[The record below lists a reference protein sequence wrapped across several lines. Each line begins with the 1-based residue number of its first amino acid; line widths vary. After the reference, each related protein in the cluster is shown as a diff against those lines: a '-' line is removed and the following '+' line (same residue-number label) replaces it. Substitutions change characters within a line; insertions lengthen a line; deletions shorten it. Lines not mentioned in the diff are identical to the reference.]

1 MEDVKSISNARNGID
16 LNLAAGSDVILD
28 YVEANYNK
36 QTGIKLTTFE
46 GGSKVNL
53 TNVAANYNA
62 IYGLELSLSP
72 DQLSLIQLDADDEMI
87 GNGQAGIKAG
97 NIPIGQYC
105 GELSPFG
112 CWCDFDGTTVN
123 EVLMLDEE
131 EDLQSLLLS

>member
-16 LNLAAGSDVILD
+16 LNLAAGSDLTLD

-62 IYGLELSLSP
+62 IYGLELSLSR
-72 DQLSLIQLDADDEMI
+72 DKLSLIQLDADDEMI
-87 GNGQAGIKAG
+87 GNGQAGVG
-97 NIPIGQYC
+97 YVGGFIGQFC
-105 GELSPFG
+105 GTLSPYG
-112 CWCDFDGTTVN
+112 CWCLV
-123 EVLMLDEE
+123 
-131 EDLQSLLLS
+131 